1 MGTHGIPSFLGGITG
16 ITHIL
21 GMKTL
26 HFSWVLGIQGYIL
39 TIYKEVEITH
49 WSYNHWSY
57 KFLEHPSSFW
67 KTNFLADIPKNRSFV
82 VVFVVL
88 VVLISQQVQEANAQT
103 KVSHEKKTGP
113 YFPLNPGWFLGM
125 A

>member
-49 WSYNHWSY
+49 
-57 KFLEHPSSFW
+57 
-67 KTNFLADIPKNRSFV
+67 
-82 VVFVVL
+82 
-88 VVLISQQVQEANAQT
+88 
-103 KVSHEKKTGP
+103 
-113 YFPLNPGWFLGM
+113 
-125 A
+125 